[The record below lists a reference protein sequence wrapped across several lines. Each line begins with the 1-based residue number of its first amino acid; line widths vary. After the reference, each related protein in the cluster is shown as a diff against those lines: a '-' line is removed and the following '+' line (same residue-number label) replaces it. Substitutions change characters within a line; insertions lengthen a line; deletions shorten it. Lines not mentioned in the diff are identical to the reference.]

1 MLRTLKKQKYF
12 FTILAFIVWMLF
24 FDSNDLFYIAKQ
36 KKELNT
42 LNSQKKFLTNENLE
56 LAQQSEELFSSKK
69 NLEKFARERY
79 FFKKA
84 DEDIYILEYQKK

>member
-1 MLRTLKKQKYF
+1 MLRTLKKHKYF
-12 FTILAFIVWMLF
+12 CTILAFIVWMLF
-24 FDSNDLFYIAKQ
+24 FDSNDFFYIAKQ

-56 LAQQSEELFSSKK
+56 LTKQSEELFSSKK

-84 DEDIYILEYQKK
+84 NEDIYILEYQKK